1 MRIFQAIC
9 SVLLLFQFVSIV
21 LTKPSDSL
29 PNFVFLINDDQD
41 LTLGGITPMS
51 RTLAFM
57 QDGVYLKNFF
67 VNTPIC
73 CPSRATLVSG
83 RYPHNFVSSDGSGCM
98 KMNVTIPE
106 FYNFTFP
113 VYLKEFGYT
122 VGAYGKLLNPD
133 GTPACERDPM
143 PGYDDF
149 LLMCNSNR
157 YFNVSLVNTTDK
169 YFTGF
174 QPEDYLTSI
183 IGNASVKF
191 VQRALDENKPFF
203 VYIGPHAP
211 HYPATPAPWYEDM
224 FPIIQPPLTPNYN
237 YTAKDHHFILRQQKH
252 LDGYEAELITDLYRD
267 RWRTLLSVDDLLMD
281 VVNVIKDHS
290 ALDNTYFVWTSD
302 HGYQLG
308 QFCLPREK
316 HQPYE
321 NDIRV
326 PFFIKGPGIKQH
338 NSRDEV
344 VSMVD
349 IAPTLLELAG
359 TTPPPRM
366 EGVSFANLL
375 TNNEGGNWSQDKH
388 LVEFWSLSNGIKFN
402 HYVDG
407 PNNTF
412 IGVRLLNE
420 SYNVA
425 YLEFYENIIGEHLFN
440 ITPCDHEFYDLKRD
454 PYQLTNLYNTPGI
467 DNQLVDELKEHL
479 HTKIKCKGS
488 GCHQV

>member
-1 MRIFQAIC
+1 MKILLALCCMFQISGIA
-9 SVLLLFQFVSIV
+9 
-21 LTKPSDSL
+21 LTERSKSL

-41 LTLGGITPMS
+41 LTLGGMTPMS

-73 CPSRATLVSG
+73 CPSRATLISG

-98 KMNVTIPE
+98 KMNVSIPE

-113 VYLKEFGYT
+113 VYLKELGYT
-122 VGAYGKLLNPD
+122 VGAYGKLLNPT
-133 GTPACERDPM
+133 GTPACHKQPM
-143 PGYDDF
+143 PGIDDF
-149 LLMCNSNR
+149 TLMCNSNR
-157 YFNVSLVNTTDK
+157 YFNVSLVNTTAH

-191 VQRALDENKPFF
+191 VEKALQEDKPFF

-211 HYPATPAPWYEDM
+211 HYPATPAPWYEDT
-224 FPIIQPPLTPNYN
+224 FPIIHPPFTPNYN
-237 YTAKDHHFILRQQKH
+237 YTAKDHHFLLRQQKP
-252 LDGYEAELITDLYRD
+252 LNDYEAELITDLFRD
-267 RWRTLLSVDDLLMD
+267 RWRTLLSVDDLLTD
-281 VVNVIKDHS
+281 VVKVITDYS

-308 QFCLPREK
+308 QYCLPREK

-326 PFFIKGPGIKQH
+326 PFFIKGPGIQKQV
-338 NSRDEV
+338 SRSEV

-359 TTPPPRM
+359 TTPPSKM
-366 EGVSFANLL
+366 EGTSFVSLLNDKANN
-375 TNNEGGNWSQDKH
+375 TWTKDKH
-388 LVEFWSLSNGIKFN
+388 LVEFWSQGDGIKFN

-412 IGVRLLNE
+412 IGVRLINE
-420 SYNVA
+420 SHNVA
-425 YLEFYENIIGEHLFN
+425 YLEFYENIVGEHLFN
-440 ITPCDHEFYDLKRD
+440 ITPCDYEFYDLKHD
-454 PYQLTNLYNTPGI
+454 PFQLHNLYNTPAA
-467 DNQLVDELKEHL
+467 DEQLVKELRRYL
-479 HTKIKCKGS
+479 HDKVLCKGPQ
-488 GCHQV
+488 CHQI

>member
-1 MRIFQAIC
+1 MRILQAVC
-9 SVLLLFQFVSIV
+9 CVFQFIGMV
-21 LTKPSDSL
+21 LTEP

-41 LTLGGITPMS
+41 LTLGGISPMS

-67 VNTPIC
+67 VNTPLC

-83 RYPHNFVSSDGSGCM
+83 RYSHNFVSSDGSGCM

-113 VYLKEFGYT
+113 VYLKELGYT
-122 VGAYGKLLNPD
+122 VGAYGKLLNPT
-133 GTPACERDPM
+133 GTPACKKDPM

-149 LLMCNSNR
+149 TLMCNSNR
-157 YFNVSLVNTTDK
+157 YFNVSLVNTTAK

-183 IGNASVKF
+183 IGNASVRF
-191 VQRALDENKPFF
+191 VERALKEKKPFF

-224 FPIIQPPLTPNYN
+224 FPIIHPPLTPNYN
-237 YTAKDHHFILRQQKH
+237 YTAKDHHFLLRKQKP
-252 LDGYEAELITDLYRD
+252 LNDYEAELITDLFRD

-281 VVNVIKDHS
+281 VVKVITDYS

-338 NSRDEV
+338 SSRNEV

-349 IAPTLLELAG
+349 VAPTLLELAG
-359 TTPPPRM
+359 ITPPSRM
-366 EGVSFANLL
+366 EGASFVSLL
-375 TNNEGGNWSQDKH
+375 TNKGGGNNWSKDKH
-388 LVEFWSLSNGIKFN
+388 LVEFWSQSDGIKFN

-420 SYNVA
+420 SHNVA
-425 YLEFYENIIGEHLFN
+425 YLEFYENIVGEHLFN
-440 ITPCDHEFYDLKRD
+440 ITPCDYEFYDLKRD
-454 PYQLTNLYNTPGI
+454 PYQLNNLYNTPEI
-467 DNQLVDELKEHL
+467 DDQLVNELKDYL
-479 HTKIKCKGS
+479 HNKIQCKGS
-488 GCHQV
+488 QCHQI